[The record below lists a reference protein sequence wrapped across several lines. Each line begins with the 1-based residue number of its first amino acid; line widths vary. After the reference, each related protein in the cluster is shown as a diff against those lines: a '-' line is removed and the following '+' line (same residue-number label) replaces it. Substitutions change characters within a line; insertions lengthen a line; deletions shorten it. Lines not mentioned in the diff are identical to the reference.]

1 VKLGFFT
8 SCMRGVSLEEIVK
21 FASKIGFDTL
31 ELAAWP
37 MKSDRDYFASTIDV
51 NSLDSAKAAEVKKLF
66 KDYNI
71 EISSLGYY
79 ENNISVDLEKR
90 KVYHEHLKKVIDAAN
105 LLEVPLVGTFVGRKG
120 NSSIAES
127 LEEFANVFGELVAYA
142 KKRGV
147 SLMIEN
153 CPMVGWQQDDPNR
166 PGQIAYSP
174 EIWEEMFKLI
184 PDENFGLNYDP
195 SHMYW
200 MGIDPYVFVSKF
212 KDRIFHTHAKDTE
225 ILNDNLSY
233 YGIFGSQLSKEKG
246 HGGGWWRYRLPGF
259 GEIDWALF
267 IRTLYDNGYDG
278 VLSIEHEDPVFEG
291 SRDLVERGLILGY
304 RHLKQFIV

>member
-1 VKLGFFT
+1 MKLGFFT
-8 SCMRGVSLEEIVK
+8 TCLRGVSLEEIVK
-21 FASKIGFDTL
+21 FASKVGFQAL

-51 NSLDSAKAAEVKKLF
+51 NSLDTTKAAEIKKLF
-66 KDYNI
+66 KDHDVV
-71 EISSLGYY
+71 ISSLGYY
-79 ENNISVDLEKR
+79 ENNISDNLEER
-90 KVYHEHLKKVIDAAN
+90 KSFHEHLKKVIDAAN
-105 LLEVPLVGTFVGRKG
+105 LLEVDLVGTFVGRKG
-120 NSSIAES
+120 NTDVAES

-153 CPMVGWQQDDPNR
+153 CPMPGWGQDDPNR

-174 EIWEEMFKLI
+174 EIWDKMFELI

-195 SHMYW
+195 SHPDW
-200 MGIDPYVFVSKF
+200 MGVVPYEYVTKF
-212 KDRIFHTHAKDTE
+212 KDRIFHAHAKDTE
-225 ILNDNLSY
+225 ILNGKLSY
-233 YGIFGSQLSKEKG
+233 YGIYGTQLGERR

-259 GEIDWALF
+259 GEIDWSLF
-267 IRTLYDNGYDG
+267 IRTLYDIGYDG

-291 SRDLVERGLILGY
+291 SRELVERGLILGY
-304 RHLKQFIV
+304 KHLSQFII

>member
-1 VKLGFFT
+1 MKLGFFT
-8 SCMRGVSLEEIVK
+8 TCLRGVSLEEIVK
-21 FASKIGFDTL
+21 FASKVGFQAL

-51 NSLDSAKAAEVKKLF
+51 NSLDTTKAAEIKKLF
-66 KDYNI
+66 KDHDVV
-71 EISSLGYY
+71 ISSLGYY
-79 ENNISVDLEKR
+79 ENNISDNLEER
-90 KVYHEHLKKVIDAAN
+90 KSFHEHLKKVIDAAN
-105 LLEVPLVGTFVGRKG
+105 LLEVDLVGTFVGRKG
-120 NSSIAES
+120 NTDVAES

-153 CPMVGWQQDDPNR
+153 CPMPGWGQDDPNR

-174 EIWEEMFKLI
+174 EIWDKMFELI

-195 SHMYW
+195 SHLYW
-200 MGIDPYVFVSKF
+200 MGIDPYEYVTKF
-212 KDRIFHTHAKDTE
+212 KDRIFHAHAKDTE
-225 ILNDNLSY
+225 ILNGKLSY
-233 YGIFGSQLSKEKG
+233 YGIYGIQLGERR

-259 GEIDWALF
+259 GEIDWSLF
-267 IRTLYDNGYDG
+267 IRTLYDIGYDG

-291 SRDLVERGLILGY
+291 SRELVERGLILGY
-304 RHLKQFIV
+304 KHLSQFIV

>member
-1 VKLGFFT
+1 MKLGFFT
-8 SCMRGVSLEEIVK
+8 TCLRGVSLEEIVK
-21 FASKIGFDTL
+21 FASKVGFQAL

-51 NSLDSAKAAEVKKLF
+51 NSLDTTKAAEIKKLF
-66 KDYNI
+66 KDHDVV
-71 EISSLGYY
+71 ISSLGYY
-79 ENNISVDLEKR
+79 ENNISDNLEER
-90 KVYHEHLKKVIDAAN
+90 KSFHEHLKKVIDAAN
-105 LLEVPLVGTFVGRKG
+105 LLEVDLVGTFVGRKG
-120 NSSIAES
+120 NTDVAES

-153 CPMVGWQQDDPNR
+153 CPMPGWGQDDPNR

-174 EIWEEMFKLI
+174 EIWDKMFELI

-195 SHMYW
+195 SHLYW
-200 MGIDPYVFVSKF
+200 MGIDPYEYVTKF
-212 KDRIFHTHAKDTE
+212 KDRIFHAHAKDTE
-225 ILNDNLSY
+225 ILNGKLSY
-233 YGIFGSQLSKEKG
+233 YGIYGIQLGERR

-259 GEIDWALF
+259 GEIDWSLF
-267 IRTLYDNGYDG
+267 IRTLYDIGYDG

-291 SRDLVERGLILGY
+291 SRELVERGLILGY
-304 RHLKQFIV
+304 KHLSQFII